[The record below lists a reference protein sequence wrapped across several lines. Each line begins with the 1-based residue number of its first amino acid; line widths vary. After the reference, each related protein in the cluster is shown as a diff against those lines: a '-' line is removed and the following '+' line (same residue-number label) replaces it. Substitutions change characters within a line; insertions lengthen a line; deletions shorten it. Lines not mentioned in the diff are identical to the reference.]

1 MTSLHASLNTY
12 ILQVQS
18 LWHTAPDNI
27 QIMQGKLRATLFR
40 NIRSLHSMKYFISY
54 NFIFSRINVL
64 VYVNKFI
71 REKIKLHEMKNAK
84 NMWVFFHTESN
95 NLAQL
100 GSAWLSLAQLGL
112 GDFPWLMYWSLLRIC
127 LRTH

>member
-1 MTSLHASLNTY
+1 MRRRLFWHVEMTSLHASLNTY

-18 LWHTAPDNI
+18 LWHAAPDNI

-40 NIRSLHSMKYFISY
+40 NIRSLHTMKYFISY

-71 REKIKLHEMKNAK
+71 REKVKLHEMKNAK
-84 NMWVFFHTESN
+84 NMWVFLHTESN
-95 NLAQL
+95 N
-100 GSAWLSLAQLGL
+100 LAQLGL
-112 GDFPWLMYWSLLRIC
+112 GDFPWLMHWTLLRIC